1 MKYKN
6 LLITLGVFVL
16 TVLIFVSFYYN
27 PAVSIAKG
35 SGTVLSN
42 NWWEALNWMRNNTKE
57 CAVVATYWDPGHFIT
72 GIARRAVIYDGASQG
87 VLADFTYNGTKS
99 GLDIEHFENGA
110 NQIIVYKNNTQTH
123 SRMKDVA
130 ISLYT
135 DNETQAAELL
145 QRYKKQGCDELY
157 FIASADLIGKSV
169 WWSYFATWTPTD
181 KGKQYSYFTIPLQQT
196 KPLISENALVYV
208 YPFSQQQAFVVYE
221 INKTDVKA
229 FLQQGNQLVSVEK
242 VFYFNGNQGILKANE
257 KYDVKGMLWL
267 TSDKNTAVF
276 MPPEIENSM
285 FTKLFFFGG
294 QGLKNFEFVDS
305 WGGELKL
312 FKVKV

>member
-6 LLITLGVFVL
+6 VLTTSAVMIL

-27 PAVSIAKG
+27 SAVSIAKG
-35 SGTVLSN
+35 SGPVLSG
-42 NWWEALNWMRNNTKE
+42 NWWEGLNWIKNNTNE

-87 VLADFTYNGTKS
+87 ALVDFFYNGTKN

-135 DNETQAAELL
+135 DNETQAFELL
-145 QRYKKQGCDELY
+145 KNYRKQGCDELY

-169 WWSYFATWTPTD
+169 WWSYFATWTPSD
-181 KGKQYSYFTIPLQQT
+181 KGKQYSYLTMQLQQT
-196 KPLISENALVYV
+196 KPMISDNSLVYI
-208 YPFSQQQAFVVYE
+208 YPFSQQQSFVVYQ
-221 INKTDVKA
+221 NNTNVKA
-229 FLQQGNQLVSVEK
+229 FLQQGSQLLSVES
-242 VFYFNGNQGILKANE
+242 VFYFTQTQGIMKTDPNA
-257 KYDVKGMLWL
+257 DVKGMLWI
-267 TSDKNTAVF
+267 TGDKNTAVYI
-276 MPPEIENSM
+276 PKEIENSM
-285 FTKLFFFGG
+285 FTRLFFFNG
-294 QGLKNFEFVDS
+294 QGLNNFEYVNS

-312 FKVKV
+312 FKVKI